1 MNFRIYNLELNKK
14 MNTGDDIQC
23 AILKSK
29 KAPNK
34 LTVEDHGEL
43 DISSIHLNPDKV
55 EELELMEGDV
65 VF

>member
-1 MNFRIYNLELNKK
+1 MSQANEDAQF
-14 MNTGDDIQC
+14 

>member
-1 MNFRIYNLELNKK
+1 MTEPKDTQF
-14 MNTGDDIQC
+14 

-29 KAPNK
+29 KAANK
-34 LTVEDHGEL
+34 LTVDDHAEL